1 MSLIVAAR
9 FDTFEAAQ
17 EAARNLF
24 KINFAEEDV
33 TIFFVNPPGMH
44 DRHPLGGDRDHD
56 PGVANSA
63 KGAGAGAAIL
73 GAVGAVVGALIGY
86 AFHFTWILMVLG
98 AGVGAYA
105 GSLFG
110 AMAASRK
117 TKQVRAPGERQA
129 VRHAGVLLAVHV
141 DELTE
146 SAASKALRA
155 SGGVDVEKAAGRWQ
169 AGQWVDFDALKPP
182 ILSDRVASYP
192 KPESVSA

>member
-17 EAARNLF
+17 NAAQSLF

-33 TIFFVNPPGMH
+33 TMFFVNPPGMH

-56 PGVANSA
+56 PGVAQSA
-63 KGAGAGAAIL
+63 KGAGTWAALL
-73 GAVGAVVGALIGY
+73 GAVGAVIGALVVA
-86 AFHFTWILMVLG
+86 AFHFTWVLIALG

-117 TKQVRAPGERQA
+117 TQGLRAPGQRQT

-146 SAASKALRA
+146 SAASKTLRDA
-155 SGGVDVEKAAGRWQ
+155 GGLDVEKAAGRWQ
-169 AGQWVDFDALKPP
+169 AGHWADFDALKPP
-182 ILSDRVASYP
+182 VLSDRVASYP
-192 KPESVSA
+192 KPERVSA